1 MTRILVA
8 NANTTEAI
16 TLLCA
21 EAARASA
28 APGTEILPA
37 TPRFGPA
44 VISSRAEN
52 VIAGH
57 ALLELLAEHAGQV
70 QAVVLAVSHDTALE
84 AARQL
89 MPCPVVGMTE
99 AACLAACMLGAR
111 FGLLTL
117 GGVETYRELVGRHGL
132 ASRLSGLE
140 GVAAT
145 PQEAVA
151 DPARVEAMVLAAVAR
166 LVEGG
171 ADAVVRNG
179 SAARPPGAGA
189 AAGRHRLRREDGRGP
204 GGAGPAQGAGGQLG
218 PAGRAAEQRAVP
230 GAGGAAAGIATAAL
244 RIPARRWCAI
254 GSNDQPSSPAR
265 CRAGRR

>member
-16 TLLCA
+16 TQLCA
-21 EAARASA
+21 LAARAAA
-28 APGTEILPA
+28 APGTEIVPA

-57 ALLELLAEHAGQV
+57 ALLELLAEHAGEV

-99 AACLAACMLGAR
+99 AACLTACMVGAR

-117 GGVETYRELVGRHGL
+117 GGVETYRELIGRHGL
-132 ASRLSGLE
+132 SARLSGLE
-140 GVAAT
+140 GIDAT

-151 DPARVEAMVLAAVAR
+151 DPARAEAMVLEGIAR
-166 LVEGG
+166 LAGGG
-171 ADAVVRNG
+171 ADAVV
-179 SAARPPGAGA
+179 
-189 AAGRHRLRREDGRGP
+189 L
-204 GGAGPAQGAGGQLG
+204 
-218 PAGRAAEQRAVP
+218 
-230 GAGGAAAGIATAAL
+230 GGAALAGMAARLGPRAPVPLLDGIACAVKLAEALVALNLPKASAGSLAPLKGRESSGLSPALAAL
-244 RIPARRWCAI
+244 LR
-254 GSNDQPSSPAR
+254 G
-265 CRAGRR
+265 

>member
-1 MTRILVA
+1 MRILVA

-16 TLLCA
+16 TQLCA
-21 EAARASA
+21 GAARAAA
-28 APGTEILPA
+28 APGTEILAA

-99 AACLAACMLGAR
+99 AACLTACMVAAR

-117 GGVETYRELVGRHGL
+117 GGVETYRELIGRHGL
-132 ASRLSGLE
+132 SSRLSGLE
-140 GVAAT
+140 GIAMT
-145 PQEAVA
+145 PQEAVQ
-151 DPARVEAMVLAAVAR
+151 DPARAEAMVLEGIAR

-171 ADAVVRNG
+171 ADAVV
-179 SAARPPGAGA
+179 
-189 AAGRHRLRREDGRGP
+189 L
-204 GGAGPAQGAGGQLG
+204 
-218 PAGRAAEQRAVP
+218 
-230 GAGGAAAGIATAAL
+230 GGAALAGMAARLEARAPVPLLDGIACAVKLSEALVGLNLPKPRAGSLAPLSGRESGGLSPALAAL
-244 RIPARRWCAI
+244 LR
-254 GSNDQPSSPAR
+254 G
-265 CRAGRR
+265 G

>member
-1 MTRILVA
+1 MMRILVA

-16 TLLCA
+16 TRLCA
-21 EAARASA
+21 EAARAAA
-28 APGTEILPA
+28 APGTDILPA

-57 ALLELLAEHAGQV
+57 ALLELLADHAGQV

-99 AACLAACMLGAR
+99 AACLTACMVGGR

-117 GGVETYRELVGRHGL
+117 GGVETYRELIARHGL
-132 ASRLSGLE
+132 SARLSGLE
-140 GVAAT
+140 GLAAT
-145 PQEAVA
+145 PQDAVA
-151 DPARVEAMVLAAVAR
+151 EPARVEAMVLEGIAR

-171 ADAVVRNG
+171 ADAVV
-179 SAARPPGAGA
+179 
-189 AAGRHRLRREDGRGP
+189 L
-204 GGAGPAQGAGGQLG
+204 
-218 PAGRAAEQRAVP
+218 
-230 GAGGAAAGIATAAL
+230 GGAALAGMAARLGPRAPVPLLDGIACAVKLAEALVGLGLPRPRGGSLAPLSGRQSTGLSPALAAL
-244 RIPARRWCAI
+244 LR
-254 GSNDQPSSPAR
+254 G
-265 CRAGRR
+265 

>member
-16 TLLCA
+16 TQLCA
-21 EAARASA
+21 AAARAAA
-28 APGTEILPA
+28 APGTEIVPA

-99 AACLAACMLGAR
+99 AACLTACMVGAR

-117 GGVETYRELVGRHGL
+117 GGVETYRELIGRHGL
-132 ASRLSGLE
+132 SARLSDLE
-140 GVAAT
+140 GVDAT
-145 PQEAVA
+145 PQDAVA
-151 DPARVEAMVLAAVAR
+151 DPVWVEAMVLEGIAKLAA
-166 LVEGG
+166 GG
-171 ADAVVRNG
+171 ADAVV
-179 SAARPPGAGA
+179 
-189 AAGRHRLRREDGRGP
+189 L
-204 GGAGPAQGAGGQLG
+204 
-218 PAGRAAEQRAVP
+218 
-230 GAGGAAAGIATAAL
+230 GGAALAGMAARLGLRASVPLLDGIACAVKMAEALVALGLPKASAGSLAPLKGRDSSGLSPALAAL
-244 RIPARRWCAI
+244 LR
-254 GSNDQPSSPAR
+254 G
-265 CRAGRR
+265 